1 MKDVPVLL
9 LMMEFFFPD
18 VHSLKEKRMILN
30 RLKDRL
36 KKFNVSVAEADFQ
49 DVWQRSLIAIAVVS
63 GGENHLRQQSQRILD
78 EVDRLFPSYLINY
91 KSEII

>member
-9 LMMEFFFPD
+9 LKMEFFFPD

-91 KSEII
+91 RSEII